1 MPAEDHRALLQDA
14 LLKIRALRS
23 EVAALRRGRNE
34 PIAIVGAGC
43 RLPGGVRTPDDYWT
57 LLRDGVDAT
66 GDIPQGRWDV
76 DAFYDPDPDAP
87 GKMYIRRGAF
97 LDEVE
102 KFDADF
108 FGIAPREALRLD
120 PQQRLLLEV
129 SWEALENAALAPDRL
144 SGSATGVFIGVMGA
158 DYSYR
163 QAHGLRA
170 EEIDPYMLAGSELSF
185 AAGRLAYQLGLQG
198 PTMSVATACSSS
210 LVSLHLASQA
220 LRAGECDLAL
230 AGGVNLV
237 LDPVTC
243 IMLSRLRALARDGRC
258 KTFDAAADGYARGEG
273 CGILVLERLSDAVE
287 KQHRILAVVRG
298 SAVNHDG
305 PSAGLTVPNGPAQER
320 LLRKAF
326 EAAGVEPAQ
335 LGYVEAHGTGTALG
349 DPIEVRALAR
359 VMEHRKQPLPIGSVK
374 TAIGHLE
381 AAAGVA
387 SVLKVALALRHR
399 AIPPSLHFRT
409 PNPHIPWSELPVRVA
424 DRLCDWPATS
434 APLLA
439 GVSSFGLGGV
449 NAHVVLEEPPAV
461 SPEADAAA
469 SGPCLLTLSARTD
482 TALAELAHR
491 YDGWLGGHPEL
502 SWRDVCFTANHGRA
516 QFERRRYIVAS
527 SISEAREQL
536 QNAAAAA
543 APTPEH
549 QRLAAMG
556 EAWLRGGALDL
567 PALGPG
573 RRLELPTYPF
583 ERQRYWVLDAEGL
596 LSSGGTRPAKTERTE
611 QLPLLEAFCRKAGE
625 VLGLSTPPEAGR
637 CLLDL
642 GLDSLMAAEL
652 QSWLQTE
659 FTIAAELRQVLAEIS
674 IAGLIGSLRVTGG
687 RAEAERAEPAVEA
700 RTLPVSEGQKALWFI
715 HESDP
720 TSAAYNVG
728 VALRIRAAVDAGPLR
743 LAFQA
748 LTDRHASLRAT
759 FAAPEGE
766 PVQHIRPAV
775 PVFFKQIAVETD
787 AEAALVAR
795 VGETHRQPF
804 DLRAGPLLR
813 VHLFSRGAADHVL
826 LLSMHHIVCDALSIW
841 TMLQE
846 VQALYAGQALSAPV
860 VSYADYIGW
869 QQEML
874 AGPEGERLWEFW
886 RARLG
891 GELPSL
897 ALPTDKPRPVV
908 LGFSG
913 ASHVVHVSGDLT
925 AKLRNLARGR
935 QATLHNVL
943 LAAYGTLLRRYTGQ
957 EDLIVGC
964 ATAGRPGQ
972 FAGVVGYFTNPVPIR
987 ADLSGNPE
995 FVELLE
1001 QIRRVTL
1008 DALDHQQMPFGLLV
1022 QRLQP
1027 PRDLSRSP
1035 IFQGDFALLKRPPAY
1050 RHGRREGLP
1059 FEPFELAAE
1068 EGQFDLSLH
1077 VTEDD
1082 ADLTAAF
1089 KYSTALFEPATIRAM
1104 AECFVR
1110 VLANLADDPRQRI
1123 DKVPLFGDERR
1134 TALLEAGHGA
1144 HVSYEPLTV
1153 QQMFERRVETAPDA
1167 IAAEEFDTS
1176 ATQTYA
1182 ELNRR
1187 SNRLAHHLGD
1197 MGAKRDVLIG
1207 ICLERSLDLVASI
1220 LAVLKAGAA
1229 YVPLDPSYP
1238 PERLAFMME
1247 DAAIPV
1253 LLTTGRLAAGLRV
1266 PEGVAVVDLERDW
1279 PVIEANPDDN
1289 LPAQSGLENL
1299 AYVIYTSGSTGRPKG
1314 TLITHGG
1321 LTNYLCWC
1329 LDAYRVAEGC
1339 GAPVSSAIGFDATI
1353 TSFFAPLA
1361 VGGKVVLLPER
1372 DTLEALAECLRRDRG
1387 FSLIKITPAHLEAL
1401 SHLLAPED
1409 CEGRANVFV
1418 IGGEALR
1425 GDMLAFWQRHAPAT
1439 QLINEYGPTETVVG
1453 CCIYEA
1459 REPAS
1464 PSVPIGK
1471 PIANTQLYILDA
1483 SMQPVPR
1490 GVIGELYIGGAG
1502 VARGYLNRPDLT
1514 AAKFVPD
1521 PFSSEPGARLFRTGD
1536 LVRVLPDGNL
1546 DFLGRAD
1553 QQVKIRGYRIELGEI
1568 ESLLAQHPQIAAAVA
1583 VVHQGHIVAYVVPR
1597 DAGPGAAEL
1606 RRYLAERL
1614 PDHMVPSF
1622 LLALPEFPLTPNGKV
1637 DRKALPAPETARAG
1651 SQFVPPRDS
1660 VELKIAGLWEEV
1672 LGIRPVG
1679 VKDNFFDLGGHSLL
1693 AVRLVTRL
1701 QREFSKAVPLAAI
1714 LRGPTVERLA
1724 DLVRNAAPGPRST
1737 LVPIHASG
1745 SRPPLYCVPGA
1756 GGNVIYLYHLA
1767 RHLGPDQPFYGLQGV
1782 GFDGEAAPQ
1791 TSVEEMAARY
1801 LLEIESA
1808 QPRGPYFLGG
1818 HSLGGW
1824 VAYEMAQQLLRKGR
1838 EVPLVAI
1845 IDTAAPVLG
1854 PARDTSSWDNARWIA
1869 ELASRIGQL
1878 LNPDLNVSAEALR
1891 ELDADAQFDRFKEA
1905 LRGADLFP
1913 GDASSDHLR
1922 NVLELFKA
1930 HSQVRYRLP
1939 RDPLPVRVALLRT
1952 ETPPPGL
1959 PFAAPSWG
1967 WESVAETEVH
1977 IVPGEHLTALR
1988 SPHVLVLAD
1997 RLTACLDQA
2006 QRAHAERGGKAAA
2019 CPPR

>member
-23 EVAALRRGRNE
+23 EVAALRRERNE

-43 RLPGGVRTPDDYWT
+43 RFPGGVRTLDDYWA

-66 GDIPQGRWDV
+66 CEIPPGRWDV
-76 DAFYDPDPDAP
+76 DALYDPNPDAP

-97 LDEVE
+97 LDDVE
-102 KFDADF
+102 MFDADF
-108 FGIAPREALRLD
+108 FGISPREALRLD

-129 SWEALENAALAPDRL
+129 SWEALENAALAPNRL
-144 SGSATGVFIGVMGA
+144 GGSATGVFIGVMGA

-163 QAHGLRA
+163 QAHRLRA
-170 EEIDPYMLAGSELSF
+170 EEVDPYMLAGSELSF
-185 AAGRLAYQLGLQG
+185 AAGRLAYQLGLHG

-273 CGILVLERLSDAVE
+273 CGILVLERLSDALE

-305 PSAGLTVPNGPAQER
+305 ASAGLTVPNGRAQEK

-349 DPIEVRALAR
+349 DPIEVQALAR
-359 VMEHRKQPLPIGSVK
+359 VMEHRQQPLPIGSVK

-387 SVLKVALALRHR
+387 SVLKVALTLRHR

-409 PNPHIPWSELPVRVA
+409 PNPHIPWSQLPVQVA
-424 DRLCDWPATS
+424 DRLTEWADNG
-434 APLLA
+434 APRIA

-449 NAHVVLEEPPAV
+449 NAHVVLEEAPPPSA
-461 SPEADAAA
+461 EATAAG
-469 SGPCLLTLSARTD
+469 GPCLLAMSARTES
-482 TALAELAHR
+482 ALAELVRR
-491 YDGWLGGHPEL
+491 YDAWLGAHPEL
-502 SWRDVCFTANHGRA
+502 SWRDVCFSANHGRA
-516 QFERRRYIVAS
+516 HFDRRRYLVAS
-527 SISEAREQL
+527 SLSEAREQL
-536 QNAAAAA
+536 RNGAAG
-543 APTPEH
+543 TNQSPEH
-549 QRLAAMG
+549 SRLSAVG
-556 EAWLRGGALDL
+556 EAWLRGGNLDL
-567 PALGPG
+567 TALGPG
-573 RRLELPTYPF
+573 RRVELPTYPF

-596 LSSGGTRPAKTERTE
+596 ATGGQARPSALSHTND
-611 QLPLLEAFCRKAGE
+611 LPLLEAFCHKAGE
-625 VLGLSTPPEAGR
+625 VLGLATPPDAGR

-659 FTIAAELRQVLAEIS
+659 FGAAADLRQILAEIS
-674 IAGLIGSLRVTGG
+674 IAGLIGSLRIIGG
-687 RAEAERAEPAVEA
+687 RVEA
-700 RTLPVSEGQKALWFI
+700 DRSAPVAAVATLPVSEGQKALWFI

-720 TSAAYNVG
+720 TSSAYNVG
-728 VALRIRAAVDAGPLR
+728 VALRIRTAVDAVALR
-743 LAFQA
+743 RSFQA

-759 FAAPEGE
+759 FSAPEGE
-766 PVQHIRPAV
+766 PVQEIQPWV
-775 PVFFKQIAVETD
+775 QVFFEQVAVDEEFD
-787 AEAALVAR
+787 ASLVAR
-795 VGETHRQPF
+795 VGDTHRRPF
-804 DLRAGPLLR
+804 DLRTGPLLR
-813 VHLFSRGAADHVL
+813 VHLCSRGAGDHVL
-826 LLSMHHIVCDALSIW
+826 LISMHHIVCDALSIW
-841 TMLQE
+841 TMLQD
-846 VQALYAGQALSAPV
+846 VQAIYAGELLTAPSA
-860 VSYADYIGW
+860 SYADYVTW
-869 QQEML
+869 QREML

-886 RARLG
+886 RTRLAG
-891 GELPSL
+891 DLPSL
-897 ALPTDKPRPVV
+897 ALPVDKPRPAV
-908 LGFSG
+908 LGFAG
-913 ASHVVHVSGDLT
+913 ASQVIRISEELT
-925 AKLRNLARGR
+925 AKLRALSRAH
-935 QATLHNVL
+935 QATLHNAL
-943 LAAYGTLLRRYTGQ
+943 LGAYTTLLHRYTGQ

-964 ATAGRPGQ
+964 ATAGRPAR

-995 FVELLE
+995 FLTLLE
-1001 QIRRVTL
+1001 QIRRITL

-1050 RHGRREGLP
+1050 RHGRSAGLP

-1077 VTEDD
+1077 VTEND

-1089 KYSTALFEPATIRAM
+1089 KYNTALFEPETVRAM

-1110 VLANLADDPRQRI
+1110 VLESLADDPRQCI
-1123 DKVPLFGDERR
+1123 NQVPLLVDERR
-1134 TALLEAGHGA
+1134 RTLLEAGCGPR
-1144 HVSYEPLTV
+1144 VSYQPLTV
-1153 QQMFERRVETAPDA
+1153 QQMFERRAELTPDA
-1167 IAAEEFDTS
+1167 VAAEEFES
-1176 ATQTYA
+1176 GAILSYA
-1182 ELNRR
+1182 ELNCRA
-1187 SNRLAHHLGD
+1187 NRLAHHLRAI
-1197 MGAKRDVLIG
+1197 GAKPDVLIG
-1207 ICLERSLDLVASI
+1207 ICLERSLDLVAAI
-1220 LAVLKAGAA
+1220 LAVVKAGAA

-1247 DAAIPV
+1247 DAGIPV

-1266 PEGVAVVDLERDW
+1266 PEDVAVIDLNRDW
-1279 PVIEANPDDN
+1279 PSIDANSEDNPPAPSGPD
-1289 LPAQSGLENL
+1289 NL

-1321 LTNYLCWC
+1321 LTNYLCWAI
-1329 LDAYRVAEGC
+1329 DAYRVTEGC
-1339 GAPVSSAIGFDATI
+1339 GAPISSAIGFDATI

-1361 VGGKVVLLPER
+1361 VGGKVVLLPEQG
-1372 DTLEALAECLRRDRG
+1372 TLEALAECLRRNRG

-1409 CEGRANVFV
+1409 CEGRANAFV

-1425 GDMLAFWQRHAPAT
+1425 GDMLAFWQRHAPGT
-1439 QLINEYGPTETVVG
+1439 RLVNEYGPTETVVG
-1453 CCIYEA
+1453 CCVYEA
-1459 REPAS
+1459 REPLNA
-1464 PSVPIGK
+1464 SVPIGR
-1471 PIANTQLYILDA
+1471 PIANTQLYVLDGN
-1483 SMQPVPR
+1483 MQLVPR

-1514 AAKFVPD
+1514 HAKFVPD
-1521 PFSSEPGARLFRTGD
+1521 PFSAEPGARLFRTGD
-1536 LVRVLPDGNL
+1536 LVRFLPDGNL

-1568 ESLLAQHPQIAAAVA
+1568 ESLLAQHSQVEAAVA
-1583 VVHQGHIVAYVVPR
+1583 VVRQGHIVAYVVPR
-1597 DAGPGAAEL
+1597 AVGPGAAEL

-1614 PDHMVPSF
+1614 PDYMVPAF

-1637 DRKALPAPETARAG
+1637 DRKALPAPETSRAG

-1693 AVRLVTRL
+1693 AVRLMTRL
-1701 QREFSKAVPLAAI
+1701 QREFSRAMPLAAI

-1724 DLVRNAAPGPRST
+1724 DLLRSAAPGPRST
-1737 LVPIHASG
+1737 LIPIHASG

-1801 LLEIESA
+1801 LIEIEAA

-1838 EVPLVAI
+1838 QVGLVAI
-1845 IDTAAPVLG
+1845 IDTAAPVRG
-1854 PARDTSSWDNARWIA
+1854 PARDTSAWDNARWIA

-1891 ELDADAQFDRFKEA
+1891 ALDADAQFDRFKEA

-1939 RDPLPVRVALLRT
+1939 RDPLPVRIALLRT
-1952 ETPPPGL
+1952 ATPPPDL
-1959 PFAAPSWG
+1959 PFSAPSWG

-1977 IVPGEHLTALR
+1977 VVPGEHLTALR

-2006 QRAHAERGGKAAA
+2006 QRAHAERSGKAAA

>member
-23 EVAALRRGRNE
+23 EVASLRRERNE

-43 RLPGGVRTPDDYWT
+43 RFPGGVRTLEDYWA

-66 GDIPQGRWDV
+66 SDIPPGRWDV
-76 DAFYDPDPDAP
+76 DAFYDPNPDAP

-102 KFDADF
+102 TFDAAF
-108 FGIAPREALRLD
+108 FGIAPREAMRLD

-129 SWEALENAALAPDRL
+129 SWEALESAAIAPDRL
-144 SGSATGVFIGVMGA
+144 SGSATGVFVGVMGA

-163 QAHGLRA
+163 QAHRLRA

-185 AAGRLAYQLGLQG
+185 AAGRLSYQLGLQG

-210 LVSLHLASQA
+210 LVSLHLAAQA

-237 LDPVTC
+237 IDPVTC

-273 CGILVLERLSDAVE
+273 CGMLVLERLSDALK

-305 PSAGLTVPNGPAQER
+305 ASAGLTVPNGPAQER

-326 EAAGVEPAQ
+326 EVAGIAPAQ

-349 DPIEVRALAR
+349 DPIEVQALAR
-359 VMEHRKQPLPIGSVK
+359 VLGQREQPLPIGSVK

-409 PNPHIPWSELPVRVA
+409 PNPHIPWSQLPVRVA
-424 DRLCDWPATS
+424 DRLAEWTGNGG
-434 APLLA
+434 PLLA

-449 NAHVVLEEPPAV
+449 NAHVVLEEAPTISAE
-461 SPEADAAA
+461 PEAAAD
-469 SGPCLLTLSARTD
+469 GPCLLAMSARTD
-482 TALAELAHR
+482 TALAELARR
-491 YDGWLGGHPEL
+491 YDAWLSRHPEL
-502 SWRDVCFTANHGRA
+502 SWRDVCFTASQGRA
-516 QFERRRYIVAS
+516 QFDCRRYLVAS
-527 SISEAREQL
+527 SIAEAREQL
-536 QNAAAAA
+536 RNGA
-543 APTPEH
+543 APVNRSQEH
-549 QRLAAMG
+549 DRLRG
-556 EAWLRGGALDL
+556 VGDAWLRGGELD
-567 PALGPG
+567 PDALGSG
-573 RRLELPTYPF
+573 RRVELPTYPF
-583 ERQRYWVLDAEGL
+583 ERERYWVLDGEGPVT
-596 LSSGGTRPAKTERTE
+596 GGETPAAPQARTDN
-611 QLPLLEAFCRKAGE
+611 LPLLESFCRKAGE
-625 VLGLSTPPEAGR
+625 VLGLSAPPDAGR
-637 CLLDL
+637 CLFDL

-659 FTIAAELRQVLAEIS
+659 WGIAAELRQVLAEIS

-687 RAEAERAEPAVEA
+687 RAEPEQAAPAAETA
-700 RTLPVSEGQKALWFI
+700 TLPVSEGQKALWFI

-720 TSAAYNVG
+720 ASSAYNVG
-728 VALRIRAAVDAGPLR
+728 VALRIRAAVDPGALR
-743 LAFQA
+743 QAFQA

-759 FAAPEGE
+759 FSAPEGE
-766 PVQHIRPAV
+766 PVQQIQ
-775 PVFFKQIAVETD
+775 PVAPVSFEQIEIEG
-787 AEAALVAR
+787 EASLAAR
-795 VGETHRQPF
+795 VGEAHRHPF
-804 DLRAGPLLR
+804 DLRTGPLLR
-813 VHLFSRGAADHVL
+813 VRLFSPGAEDHVL

-841 TMLQE
+841 SMLQD
-846 VQALYAGQALSAPV
+846 VQAFYTGEALPAPSA
-860 VSYADYIGW
+860 SYADYVAW
-869 QQEML
+869 QREML

-886 RARLG
+886 RTRLA

-897 ALPTDKPRPVV
+897 ALPVDMPRPAV
-908 LGFSG
+908 LGFDG
-913 ASHVVHVSGDLT
+913 ASHVVRISEELT
-925 AKLRNLARGR
+925 AKLRNLSRAQ
-935 QATLHNVL
+935 QATLHNTL
-943 LAAYGTLLRRYTGQ
+943 LAAYTTLLHRYTGQ

-964 ATAGRPGQ
+964 ATAGRPAQ

-987 ADLSGNPE
+987 ADLSGNPQ
-995 FVELLE
+995 FLELLD

-1082 ADLTAAF
+1082 ADLTASF
-1089 KYSTALFEPATIRAM
+1089 KYNTALFEPETVRAM
-1104 AECFVR
+1104 ADCFVR
-1110 VLANLADDPRQRI
+1110 VLASLADNPRQRI
-1123 DKVPLFGDERR
+1123 GEVALSNDDRR
-1134 TALLEAGHGA
+1134 LALLEAGRGPR
-1144 HVSYEPLTV
+1144 VSYERLTV
-1153 QQMFERRVETAPDA
+1153 QEMFERRAEDAPDLV
-1167 IAAEEFDTS
+1167 AAEEFETG
-1176 ATQTYA
+1176 AALTYGD
-1182 ELNRR
+1182 LNRR
-1187 SNRLAHHLGD
+1187 ANRLAHHLRA
-1197 MGAKRDVLIG
+1197 MGAKPDALIG
-1207 ICLERSLDLVASI
+1207 ICLERSLDLVSAI

-1238 PERLAFMME
+1238 SERLAFMME

-1266 PEGVAVVDLERDW
+1266 PASVVVLDLDRDW
-1279 PVIEANPDDN
+1279 PAIDARPEEN
-1289 LPAQSGLENL
+1289 LSVQAGPENL

-1321 LTNYLCWC
+1321 LTNYLSWC
-1329 LDAYRVAEGC
+1329 VDAYRVAEGC

-1361 VGGKVVLLPER
+1361 VGGRVVLLPEQG
-1372 DTLEALAECLRRDRG
+1372 TLEALAECLRRNRG

-1425 GDMLAFWQRHAPAT
+1425 GDMLAFWQRHAPST
-1439 QLINEYGPTETVVG
+1439 RLINEYGPTETVVG
-1453 CCIYEA
+1453 CCVFEA
-1459 REPAS
+1459 DKREAS
-1464 PSVPIGK
+1464 SVPIGR
-1471 PIANTQLYILDA
+1471 PIANTQLYVLDG

-1514 AAKFVPD
+1514 EAKFVPD
-1521 PFSSEPGARLFRTGD
+1521 PSSCEPGARLFRTGD
-1536 LVRVLPDGNL
+1536 LVRFLPDGNL

-1568 ESLLAQHPQIAAAVA
+1568 ESLLAQHPQIAASVA
-1583 VVHQGHIVAYVVPR
+1583 VEHQGHIVAYVVPR
-1597 DAGPGAAEL
+1597 AAGPGAAEL

-1614 PDHMVPSF
+1614 PDYMVPSF
-1622 LLALPEFPLTPNGKV
+1622 LLSLPEFPLTPNGKV
-1637 DRKALPAPETARAG
+1637 DRKALPTPETARAG

-1724 DLVRNAAPGPRST
+1724 DLVRSAAPGPRST
-1737 LVPIHASG
+1737 LVPIHSAG
-1745 SRPPLYCVPGA
+1745 GRPPLYCVPGA

-1782 GFDGEAAPQ
+1782 GFDGEAEPQ
-1791 TSVEEMAARY
+1791 TSVEEMATRY
-1801 LLEIESA
+1801 LVEIEAA

-1838 EVPLVAI
+1838 EVGLVAI
-1845 IDTAAPVLG
+1845 IDTAAPIPG
-1854 PARDTSSWDNARWIA
+1854 PARDTSAWDNARWIA

-1891 ELDADAQFDRFKEA
+1891 ALEADAQFDRFKEA

-1913 GDASSDHLR
+1913 GEASSDHLR

-1939 RDPLPVRVALLRT
+1939 LDPLPVRVALLRT
-1952 ETPPPGL
+1952 ATPPADL
-1959 PFAAPSWG
+1959 PLSADPSWG
-1967 WESVAETEVH
+1967 WAAVAETEVY